1 MYSKKKSKVIFMSP
15 EEVIVTYLYAAL
27 FAVFAIAVYG
37 VVVKPNILK
46 KIIALS
52 ILGDTANTIIILL
65 GYRTLAKPLP
75 PILPTLTPAKEII
88 REFSMTSVDP
98 IPQVLVITAIVINMA
113 VTALLAFLAIQVYR
127 LYNTLDYREVLK
139 LRRWS

>member
-1 MYSKKKSKVIFMSP
+1 MSS

-75 PILPTLTPAKEII
+75 PILPTLTPAKEFI
-88 REFSMTSVDP
+88 REFFMASVDP

-127 LYNTLDYREVLK
+127 LYDTLDYREVLK

>member
-1 MYSKKKSKVIFMSP
+1 MSP
-15 EEVIVTYLYAAL
+15 EEAIVTYLYAAL
-27 FAVFAIAVYG
+27 FAVFTIAVYG

-52 ILGDTANTIIILL
+52 ILGDTANTIMILL

-75 PILPTLTPAKEII
+75 PILPTLTPAKELI

-113 VTALLAFLAIQVYR
+113 VTALLAFLAVQVYR

>member
-1 MYSKKKSKVIFMSP
+1 MQLETALI
-15 EEVIVTYLYAAL
+15 TYLYAAL
-27 FAVFAIAVYG
+27 FVVFSIAVYG
-37 VVVKPNILK
+37 VVIKPNILK

-52 ILGDTANTIIILL
+52 ILGDTVNTIIILL
-65 GYRTLAKPLP
+65 GYRAIAKPLP
-75 PILPTLTPAKEII
+75 PILPTLNPTKESI
-88 REFSMTSVDP
+88 EYFFKTSVDP

-127 LYNTLDYREVLK
+127 LYGTLDYRKVLK

>member
-1 MYSKKKSKVIFMSP
+1 MSP

>member
-1 MYSKKKSKVIFMSP
+1 MSL

-75 PILPTLTPAKEII
+75 PILPTLTPAKELI
-88 REFSMTSVDP
+88 REFFMTSVDP